1 MPSPDNRVNIRH
13 DKTGRS
19 RNRRRAPGPEQPRID
34 SPEIVV
40 IVMSAPVVRIPSP
53 RRPVGSAVRI
63 PQVPAPR
70 PAHEAGHPDGGRY
83 PQVPAP
89 RPVPPVGPRAAGAS
103 GRHRGQAHPVV
114 SPAART
120 FTVLARAGSLTT
132 LAAMVVL
139 AAAVAG
145 LADGEPPADGTG
157 EAAVSSPR

>member
-1 MPSPDNRVNIRH
+1 M
-13 DKTGRS
+13 
-19 RNRRRAPGPEQPRID
+19 
-34 SPEIVV
+34 V

-53 RRPVGSAVRI
+53 RRPVGSAGPVPQI

-70 PAHEAGHPDGGRY
+70 PAPEAGHR
-83 PQVPAP
+83 
-89 RPVPPVGPRAAGAS
+89 AGAP
-103 GRHRGQAHPVV
+103 GRHRGTARPVTT
-114 SPAART
+114 AART

-157 EAAVSSPR
+157 EAAVSTPR